1 MDLTDEVIETHSRSK
16 KSGSTVLSL
25 DDLVQL
31 DRRGKPC
38 CKSLL
43 CCICKCIFHNS
54 VVVMAGRGKTNRM
67 ERSRSLG
74 RSSSG
79 FDGQQQSNQGI
90 LSRLPEQLFSSLFR
104 RATTVKVKAEQV
116 LFLVGDNG
124 DGCYRVE
131 DGLLKVTM
139 ISRDGNERILAFLG
153 PGAIVGEMSIIDQ
166 LPRCASV
173 VAVRASVLSFL
184 DRTNFVNFVKEHS
197 QVYEC
202 LLTLLSRRLRETD
215 TTIAAGTFLPL
226 RGRVACTLLE
236 LAQEFGQDVG
246 SGRIVIRQKISQ
258 KDLAAMA
265 GIARESVSRI
275 LSNWKRRKLVTQPS
289 GYYCIEN
296 KAHLLNEAHL

>member
-1 MDLTDEVIETHSRSK
+1 MDG
-16 KSGSTVLSL
+16 SGSV
-25 DDLVQL
+25 
-31 DRRGKPC
+31 RK
-38 CKSLL
+38 
-43 CCICKCIFHNS
+43 
-54 VVVMAGRGKTNRM
+54 
-67 ERSRSLG
+67 
-74 RSSSG
+74 
-79 FDGQQQSNQGI
+79 QQSNQGI
-90 LSRLPEQLFSSLFR
+90 LSRLPEQLFSSLFS
-104 RATTVKVKAEQV
+104 RATTVQLKTDQV
-116 LFLVGDNG
+116 LFLIGDNG

-131 DGLLKVTM
+131 EGLLKVTM

-184 DRTNFVNFVKEHS
+184 NRAEFVDFAKKHS
-197 QVYEC
+197 QVYES
-202 LLTLLSRRLRETD
+202 LLTLLAGRLRETD

-226 RGRVACTLLE
+226 RGRLACTLLE

-258 KDLAAMA
+258 KDVAAMA
-265 GIARESVSRI
+265 GIARENVSRI
-275 LSNWKRRKLVTQPS
+275 FNDWKRRKLLSQLS